1 MIAKCLAPPLT
12 PSLFPLF
19 AASSPNSSSPLSFVL
34 HSPYFCC
41 QADPSFSS
49 IPITASLLGPSIP
62 AAVRSLNFWYCVS
75 TLGVSPSPFRGS

>member
-1 MIAKCLAPPLT
+1 MIAECLAPPLT

-19 AASSPNSSSPLSFVL
+19 AASSPNSSFDSPLCPDSL
-34 HSPYFCC
+34 YLCC